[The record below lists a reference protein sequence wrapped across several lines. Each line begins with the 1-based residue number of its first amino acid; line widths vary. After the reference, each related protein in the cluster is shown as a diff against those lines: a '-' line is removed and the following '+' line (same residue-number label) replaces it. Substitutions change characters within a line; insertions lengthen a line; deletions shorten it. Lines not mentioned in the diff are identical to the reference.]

1 MLNQKLIRVMQSK
14 AQKTYDYLAAIIC
27 LSIPFMTYAKAF
39 VNIVMISMLIVTF
52 FIFNLKK
59 IKQLIYQKYFKIFF
73 GFFMFCLT
81 TSLINNSILDDFS
94 EIRKI
99 AQSLLLMILFVLVYN
114 KEKLINALILG
125 TIVSAIITCSNI
137 LAYQLNLT
145 ESLPLTGSLVNK
157 LYITQRLYLGFLIL
171 ISLIFLTEKF
181 SRAKH
186 KTYKI
191 VIIFLSLL
199 LFSALFIVSS
209 RSSILIA
216 FILFSISA
224 FYMLNKSLRYLFI
237 AFISLTFL
245 LIILNNKTLS
255 KRFLYS
261 DDTTRETLLDKIK
274 THEPRYDIWKYSGQI
289 FIEENPY
296 ILGIGTYKTQKLLSD
311 KYKMIKIER
320 RKNWFI
326 ERNFNTHNQYLDF
339 AISFGI
345 TGLFIFLFF
354 INNIVSNTLKNIYS
368 LNLVTSLFLI
378 LLIENL
384 FHRQLGSF
392 LFSLI
397 IILAIHLQNPKNEK
411 NISS

>member
-1 MLNQKLIRVMQSK
+1 
-14 AQKTYDYLAAIIC
+14 
-27 LSIPFMTYAKAF
+27 
-39 VNIVMISMLIVTF
+39 
-52 FIFNLKK
+52 
-59 IKQLIYQKYFKIFF
+59 
-73 GFFMFCLT
+73 
-81 TSLINNSILDDFS
+81 
-94 EIRKI
+94 
-99 AQSLLLMILFVLVYN
+99 MILFALVNN
-114 KEKLINALILG
+114 KEKLVNALILG
-125 TIVSAIITCSNI
+125 TIVSAIITCFNI
-137 LAYQLNLT
+137 FAFQLNLT

-171 ISLIFLTEKF
+171 ISLIFLAQKF
-181 SRAKH
+181 SRTKYKTH
-186 KTYKI
+186 KT
-191 VIIFLSLL
+191 VIILLSLL

-216 FILFSISA
+216 FILFLISA

-245 LIILNNKTLS
+245 LIIFNNKTLS

-274 THEPRYDIWKYSGQI
+274 THEPRYDIWKYSGQV

-296 ILGIGTYKTQKLLSD
+296 LLGIGTYKTQQLLSD
-311 KYKMIKIER
+311 KYRMIKIER

-354 INNIVSNTLKNIYS
+354 INSIISNTLKNVYS

-397 IILAIHLQNPKNEK
+397 IILAIFLQNPKNEK

>member
-1 MLNQKLIRVMQSK
+1 MQSN

-39 VNIVMISMLIVTF
+39 VNIVMITMLIVTF

-59 IKQLIYQKYFKIFF
+59 IKQLIFQKYFKIFF

-114 KEKLINALILG
+114 KEKLVNALILG

-157 LYITQRLYLGFLIL
+157 LYITQRLYLGFLTL

-326 ERNFNTHNQYLDF
+326 ERNFNTHNQYFDL

>member
-1 MLNQKLIRVMQSK
+1 MQSK
-14 AQKTYDYLAAIIC
+14 AQKIYDYLAAIIC

-39 VNIVMISMLIVTF
+39 VNIVMISMLIFIF

-59 IKQLIYQKYFKIFF
+59 IKHFINQKYFKIFF
-73 GFFMFCLT
+73 GFFTFCLT

-99 AQSLLLMILFVLVYN
+99 AQSVLLMILFVLVNN
-114 KEKLINALILG
+114 KEKLVNALILG
-125 TIVSAIITCSNI
+125 TIVSAIITCFNI
-137 LAYQLNLT
+137 FAFQLNLT

-171 ISLIFLTEKF
+171 ISLIFLAQKF
-181 SRAKH
+181 SRTKYKTH
-186 KTYKI
+186 KT
-191 VIIFLSLL
+191 VIILLSLL

-224 FYMLNKSLRYLFI
+224 FYMLNKSSRYLFI

-261 DDTTRETLLDKIK
+261 DDTTRETLLEKIK

-326 ERNFNTHNQYLDF
+326 ERSFNTHNQYLDF

>member
-1 MLNQKLIRVMQSK
+1 
-14 AQKTYDYLAAIIC
+14 
-27 LSIPFMTYAKAF
+27 
-39 VNIVMISMLIVTF
+39 
-52 FIFNLKK
+52 
-59 IKQLIYQKYFKIFF
+59 
-73 GFFMFCLT
+73 
-81 TSLINNSILDDFS
+81 
-94 EIRKI
+94 
-99 AQSLLLMILFVLVYN
+99 
-114 KEKLINALILG
+114 
-125 TIVSAIITCSNI
+125 
-137 LAYQLNLT
+137 
-145 ESLPLTGSLVNK
+145 
-157 LYITQRLYLGFLIL
+157 
-171 ISLIFLTEKF
+171 
-181 SRAKH
+181 
-186 KTYKI
+186 
-191 VIIFLSLL
+191 
-199 LFSALFIVSS
+199 
-209 RSSILIA
+209 
-216 FILFSISA
+216 
-224 FYMLNKSLRYLFI
+224 MLNKSLRYLFI

-274 THEPRYDIWKYSGQI
+274 THEPRNDIWKYSGQI